1 MKIPGNQAGFT
12 LIEALCAMVIL
23 SIGILGFFTLNAT
36 MITHNFR
43 ANNMTVAST
52 EVAGQ
57 IERLRQRPYSTL
69 ANPPLSLVSPQTGYT
84 VSWTVTPNSPTTD
97 ASLIIVTVAVPNN
110 GPTVSYRY
118 VRHDDG
124 T

>member
-1 MKIPGNQAGFT
+1 MKAKRYQEGFT
-12 LIEALCAMVIL
+12 LVEALCAMVIL

-36 MITHNFR
+36 MINHNYR
-43 ANNMTVAST
+43 ANTMTLAST

-57 IERLRQRPYSTL
+57 IERLRQRPYSAL
-69 ANPPLSLVSPQTGYT
+69 SNPPLSMVSPQTGYT
-84 VSWTVTPNSPTTD
+84 VSWTVTPDNPTPD
-97 ASLIIVTVAVPNN
+97 ATLLVVTVAVPNN
-110 GPTVSYRY
+110 GPKVSYRY